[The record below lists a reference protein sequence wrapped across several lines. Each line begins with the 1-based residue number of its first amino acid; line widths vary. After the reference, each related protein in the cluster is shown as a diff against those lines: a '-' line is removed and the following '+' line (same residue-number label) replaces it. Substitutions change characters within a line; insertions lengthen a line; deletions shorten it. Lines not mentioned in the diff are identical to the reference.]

1 MKKINWILVC
11 VVILFVGFL
20 SGCQEPSTTTENN
33 ISNKI
38 DLESDVVEL
47 AYANINQ
54 HIEGTKTV
62 QVDVEYLFKN
72 VADRIISIEITAEF
86 YDENNNLIYTG
97 GPKYMTNLPVG
108 YVETNILPVNIMSY
122 SGEDAYKVDHIK
134 IVVEEYLGT

>member
-38 DLESDVVEL
+38 ELESDVVEL

-54 HIEGTKTV
+54 HNEGTKTV
-62 QVDVEYLFKN
+62 QVAVEYLFKN

-108 YVETNILPVNIMSY
+108 YAETNILPVNIISY
-122 SGEDAYKVDHIK
+122 SGEGAYKIDHIK
-134 IVVEEYLGT
+134 IIVEEYLGT

>member
-20 SGCQEPSTTTENN
+20 SGCQEQSTTTENN

-38 DLESDVVEL
+38 ELESDVVGL
-47 AYANINQ
+47 TYANINQ
-54 HIEGTKTV
+54 HTAGSQTV
-62 QVDVEYLFKN
+62 QVDVEYLLKN
-72 VADRIISIEITAEF
+72 IADRIINIEITAEF

-108 YVETNILPVNIMSY
+108 YAETNILPVNIISY
-122 SGEDAYKVDHIK
+122 SGEDAYKIDHIK
-134 IVVEEYLGT
+134 IIVEEYLGT